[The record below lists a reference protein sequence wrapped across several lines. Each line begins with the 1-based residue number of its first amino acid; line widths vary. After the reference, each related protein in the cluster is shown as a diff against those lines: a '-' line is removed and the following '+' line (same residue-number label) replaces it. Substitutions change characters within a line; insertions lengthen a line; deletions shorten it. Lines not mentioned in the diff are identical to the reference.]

1 MVHFPVRKLLAYQRV
16 LEVKPQTVSSA
27 NPAENGRKKKVSQ
40 NGNTTYRMGPP
51 SYVCWLRKPHLNIII
66 CVSYTNLLL

>member
-27 NPAENGRKKKVSQ
+27 NPAENGRKKKFLK
-40 NGNTTYRMGPP
+40 MGIQPTGWGP
-51 SYVCWLRKPHLNIII
+51 LVMFVGWENPI
-66 CVSYTNLLL
+66 

>member
-27 NPAENGRKKKVSQ
+27 NPAENGRKKKFLK
-40 NGNTTYRMGPP
+40 MGIQPTGWGP
-51 SYVCWLRKPHLNIII
+51 LVMF
-66 CVSYTNLLL
+66 VG

>member
-27 NPAENGRKKKVSQ
+27 NPAENGRKKSFSKW
-40 NGNTTYRMGPP
+40 GY
-51 SYVCWLRKPHLNIII
+51 
-66 CVSYTNLLL
+66 NLQDGAP